1 MGEKS
6 AVVRASGPEV
16 KLQTDPITGVDA
28 ADFGDGGGGAVPAII
43 VPVLSAP

>member
-16 KLQTDPITGVDA
+16 KLQIDPITGVDA
-28 ADFGDGGGGAVPAII
+28 AGLGDGPDDVPAII
-43 VPVLSAP
+43 VPVLSGP